1 MKYCIFDLETDGL
14 LDHLTKMHCL
24 VAHTYEDNQQI
35 GETIIKSPW
44 ELSNFLMNQ
53 ELIIGHNIVMYDF
66 PAVKKLTGYEH
77 KGKMIDTLALSWYL
91 YPNRAEHGLESWG
104 ETVGVQKPIINDWSN
119 LSVEDYVHRC
129 RQDVII
135 NTIIFGDFFSYIK
148 EIYGNADS
156 FSIMYYLTWKMSCAQ
171 EQVENPLTIDIPYC
185 QRTLGEI
192 TAIME
197 ERKTQLSEVMPKVPK
212 TKLVKRPPKLLK
224 KDGNLSVAGVKWLEL
239 LSEKGYEP
247 DHEHDIEVITSLEEP
262 NPTSVPQLKAW
273 LFSLGWQPTIFDYKK
288 NSKDEMR
295 AIPQLQDKDKN
306 LCMNIQVLMED
317 HPSLELLDGLFM
329 LQHRIGVL
337 TGFIEKTNEEGKMV
351 AEIGGFTNT
360 LRFRHKKPI
369 NFTVGLKQL

>member
-1 MKYCIFDLETDGL
+1 MKYIIFDLETDGL

-119 LSVEDYVHRC
+119 LSVEDYVYRC

-337 TGFIEKTNEEGKMV
+337 TGFIEKTNEKGEMV

>member
-1 MKYCIFDLETDGL
+1 MRYTVLDIETDGL

-44 ELSNFLMNQ
+44 ELSNFLMGQ

-66 PAVKKLTGYEH
+66 PAIKKLTSYEH
-77 KGKMIDTLALSWYL
+77 RGKIIDTLALSWYL
-91 YPNRAEHGLESWG
+91 YPNRKEHGLESWG

-148 EIYGNADS
+148 EIYGTENP
-156 FSIMYYLTWKMSCAQ
+156 FNIMYYLTWKMGCAQ

-185 QRTLGEI
+185 QRTLDE
-192 TAIME
+192 TTVIME
-197 ERKTQLSEVMPKVPK
+197 ERKLQLSAVMPKINKFK
-212 TKLVKRPPKLLK
+212 TVKKPNKLVKVN
-224 KDGNLSVAGVKWLEL
+224 GELSVAGTKWLEL
-239 LSEKGYEP
+239 LAEKGYEA
-247 DHEHDIEVITSLEEP
+247 DYQQDIEVLVSTEEP

-306 LCMNIQVLMED
+306 LCMNIQILMED
-317 HPSLELLDGLFM
+317 HPSLEVLDGLFM

-337 TGFIEKTNEEGKMV
+337 TGFIEKANEKGEMV